1 MKKFV
6 IRAND
11 SIQVRYQ
18 LAMKDGIETV
28 QFDFS
33 PWAED
38 NGTVSSVTWTTES
51 GSAGISGEALSANV
65 ASAQITTS
73 SQGGSMIRLKA
84 VGITDTK
91 VINLRVYAKD
101 PRQAADDYGFCTG

>member
-11 SIQVRYQ
+11 PIQVRCQ
-18 LAMKDGIETV
+18 LAMKDGVETV

-38 NGTVSSVTWTTES
+38 NGNVSAVTWTVES
-51 GSAGISGEALSANV
+51 GNAGVSGEALASNV

-73 SQGGSMIRLKA
+73 NQGGSMIRLKA
-84 VGITDTK
+84 VGTTDTK